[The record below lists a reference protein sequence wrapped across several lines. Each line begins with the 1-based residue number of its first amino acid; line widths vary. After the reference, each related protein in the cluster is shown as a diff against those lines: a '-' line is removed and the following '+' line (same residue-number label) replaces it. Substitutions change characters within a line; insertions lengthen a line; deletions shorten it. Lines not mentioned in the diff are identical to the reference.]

1 VPSISTAKLV
11 AVVLLAGTPV
21 FGVSGASAQ
30 NQVEIDHSSGR
41 VVIQDEWRGFGHQYT
56 VDHER
61 RVLYTVD
68 AEEPFSVTTLSL
80 VNGAVQVGVFGGEG
94 EGPGEF
100 RVIEDLAVAPEG
112 LFVADPALH
121 RVSHWDPDGN
131 FQWTWSP
138 PAAPANHVSANYLNH
153 LCVLGGQPAVPK
165 PEGIRW
171 RTEDGGV
178 TLLAGTGDAAAN
190 LLELAALD
198 PSPSENQVLRT
209 LMDLSN
215 SKIACI
221 GNTAYVQR
229 RNRLFGYTTDGR
241 SFEVPIPAIL
251 ADMVQNQQE
260 GVREGVSFDWY
271 TDLSHDGAGNLVL
284 TKWPRRVAGAI
295 VAPETGCY
303 TIVLDNKSVRVVRD
317 FLAVHRDSA
326 LVSYRHREE
335 RVVDGKRVQ
344 VSMPTSYMVALR
356 PLRQFGEKKGCDR

>member
-1 VPSISTAKLV
+1 MNDPSLISTCA
-11 AVVLLAGTPV
+11 LLAGALV
-21 FGVSGASAQ
+21 FGASGASAQ

-80 VNGAVQVGVFGGEG
+80 EDGTVRIGVFGKEG

-100 RVIEDLAVAPEG
+100 RAIEDLAVSPEG
-112 LFVADPALH
+112 LFVSDITLQ
-121 RVSHWDPDGN
+121 RVSHWDADGN
-131 FQWTWSP
+131 FQWTWAP
-138 PAAPANHVSANYLNH
+138 PAAPPNYTSANYLAH
-153 LCVLGGQPAVPK
+153 LCVLDGQPAVPK
-165 PEGIRW
+165 PEGVRW
-171 RTEDGGV
+171 RTEGGGDS
-178 TLLAGTGDAAAN
+178 LLVGTGDAAVN
-190 LLELAALD
+190 LLEEAFLD
-198 PSPSENQVLRT
+198 PSSSENKIVRT
-209 LMDLSN
+209 MVELSN

-221 GNTAYVQR
+221 GSTAYVQK
-229 RNRLFGYTTDGR
+229 RNRLFGYTTDGG
-241 SFEVPIPAIL
+241 SFEVTIPATL
-251 ADMVQNQQE
+251 AEVAEKGQDRSRV
-260 GVREGVSFDWY
+260 GSFVSWY
-271 TDLSHDGAGNLVL
+271 TDMSHDGAGNLVL

-295 VAPETGCY
+295 VDPKTGCY
-303 TIVLDNKSVRVVRD
+303 TIVFDNKSVRVVRD
-317 FLAVHRDSA
+317 FLGVHRDSA